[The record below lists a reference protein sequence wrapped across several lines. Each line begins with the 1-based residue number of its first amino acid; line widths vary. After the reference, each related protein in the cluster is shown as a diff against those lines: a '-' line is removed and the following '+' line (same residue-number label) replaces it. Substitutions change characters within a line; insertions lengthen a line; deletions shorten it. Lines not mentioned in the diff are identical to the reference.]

1 LLLLIT
7 IGNTPRTKTG
17 TKKERKAGI
26 TIQIVEPFPVDKH
39 IDRQPDLPAG
49 KWLQVD
55 RQAGRP
61 AAGGQAANG
70 KAENIQVGNRTGS
83 GRIMRQVDRRQDR
96 QK

>member
-39 IDRQPDLPAG
+39 IGRQPDLPAA

-55 RQAGRP
+55 SRQADP
-61 AAGGQAANG
+61 Q
-70 KAENIQVGNRTGS
+70 QVV
-83 GRIMRQVDRRQDR
+83 RQQMGR
-96 QK
+96 QKAHR